1 MKRAIV
7 LPLLIAM
14 AGAGAWAT
22 WGGLPAPSPP
32 PQTRSLQSAALVRP
46 IVVELFTSQGCSSCP
61 PADAALAELARDP
74 HVVAISRPVTYWDTP
89 GWHDTLARPANTAL
103 QRAYAA
109 RQHSDEVYTPQAVV
123 QGTVLLVG
131 GRTGAIHRAIDE
143 ATARGGPRLRIESAA
158 GGARLLLLEGASPGP
173 AEIHLLAL
181 RGHVPVAIGRGEN
194 GGHTVD
200 YVNVV
205 VDEAVIGAWGG
216 GPRRL
221 SIAPARLRAP
231 GADRYA
237 IVVQLPGAGPI
248 LAAGYL

>member
-1 MKRAIV
+1 MKRAIA
-7 LPLLIAM
+7 LPLLIAV
-14 AGAGAWAT
+14 AGAAAFAT
-22 WGGLPAPSPP
+22 LGGLGAPP
-32 PQTRSLQSAALVRP
+32 PSQPAQPAALVRP

-123 QGTVLLVG
+123 EGSVALVG
-131 GRTGAIHRAIDE
+131 GRTGAIRRAIDE
-143 ATARGGPRLRIESAA
+143 ATARGGPLLRLESGA
-158 GGARLLLLEGASPGP
+158 GGARLLVLEGTSPVP
-173 AEIHLLAL
+173 AEIRLLAL
-181 RGHVPVAIGRGEN
+181 RSRVPVAIGRGEN
-194 GGHTVD
+194 GGHTID
-200 YVNVV
+200 YANVV
-205 VDEAVIGAWGG
+205 VDETVIGAWRGG
-216 GPRRL
+216 ALRL
-221 SIAPARLRAP
+221 PIASARLRAP

-237 IVVQLPGAGPI
+237 IIVQLPNAGPI